1 MKSKEI
7 DKKYEN
13 ARKERL
19 AKIKEEPNKWK
30 RFWKYIWFAL
40 TYVWVWCW
48 QELRDWRTFL
58 VFVITMLVIGSEVWV
73 PLILGLIFNN
83 TGLLAFAGTM
93 EAFWLLPGTPFIAI
107 CIAITIGIK
116 ALIDKN
122 KKKKENN
129 EKWKKIK
136 EIAYRVKKS
145 QMWTQLKTISQP

>member
-19 AKIKEEPNKWK
+19 KKIKEEPNKWK

-93 EAFWLLPGTPFIAI
+93 EAFWLLPGTPFIGL

-116 ALIDKN
+116 ALIDNK

-129 EKWKKIK
+129 ENGRSKK
-136 EIAYRVKKS
+136 
-145 QMWTQLKTISQP
+145 